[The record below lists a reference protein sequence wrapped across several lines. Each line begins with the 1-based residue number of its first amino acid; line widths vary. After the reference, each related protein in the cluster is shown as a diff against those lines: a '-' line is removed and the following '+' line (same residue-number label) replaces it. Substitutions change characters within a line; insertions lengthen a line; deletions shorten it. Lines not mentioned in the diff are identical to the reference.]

1 MLPST
6 SLCLEWRPLLA
17 QQQVLRRGGGHTHFT
32 DEDSVR
38 QGFCPGKGRL
48 EPAPPAAD
56 PGPHVGTRSWTRLW
70 GAGVSLEGPLS

>member
-38 QGFCPGKGRL
+38 QGRGVWNPLRLPLTPGHTLALALGL
-48 EPAPPAAD
+48 GCGEQ
-56 PGPHVGTRSWTRLW
+56 V
-70 GAGVSLEGPLS
+70 